1 MTDLK
6 HTGSGNEYEE
16 GRGPEGTEP
25 SKNLKKKKDLFVLK
39 TYFCEHSMKDILSKK
54 LTGKRA
60 TTNERQDVG
69 PSDGWSAHG
78 RTTRS

>member
-6 HTGSGNEYEE
+6 QTGSGNEYEG

-25 SKNLKKKKDLFVLK
+25 SKNLKKICLCLNHISVNIQCKN
-39 TYFCEHSMKDILSKK
+39 FCPKQ
-54 LTGKRA
+54 LTGRRA
-60 TTNERQDVG
+60 TTNEKQDAD